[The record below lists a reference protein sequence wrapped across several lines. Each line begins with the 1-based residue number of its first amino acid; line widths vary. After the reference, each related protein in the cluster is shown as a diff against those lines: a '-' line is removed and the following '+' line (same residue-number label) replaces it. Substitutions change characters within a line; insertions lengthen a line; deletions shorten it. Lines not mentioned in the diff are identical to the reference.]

1 MDKAT
6 IITADMHLAAMQY
19 ARAGM
24 KEYEIIAKV
33 KEVAYAH
40 NASLSFNPI
49 VTIHGETLHN
59 LYSGNTIREGQMVL
73 CDAGAGND
81 MNYAGDLTCTFPVGK
96 KFTDRQK
103 DVYNIVLESQE
114 AAVAMLKPGVLF
126 RDVYYKASQTIV
138 EGMISLGLMKGD
150 PAEAVAVGAHAMFLQ
165 CGLGHMIGLDV
176 HDMEDLGEVY
186 VGYTDTI
193 HKSKQFGMKSLR
205 LARALEPGFT
215 LTVEPGV
222 YIIPELIDLWRSEK
236 RFEAFIN
243 YDALEGFK
251 DFSGIRIEEDYVITE
266 TGSRLLGKKL
276 PKTVREVEAMRNGG
290 F

>member
-1 MDKAT
+1 
-6 IITADMHLAAMQY
+6 
-19 ARAGM
+19 
-24 KEYEIIAKV
+24 
-33 KEVAYAH
+33 
-40 NASLSFNPI
+40 
-49 VTIHGETLHN
+49 
-59 LYSGNTIREGQMVL
+59 
-73 CDAGAGND
+73 
-81 MNYAGDLTCTFPVGK
+81 
-96 KFTDRQK
+96 
-103 DVYNIVLESQE
+103 
-114 AAVAMLKPGVLF
+114 
-126 RDVYYKASQTIV
+126 
-138 EGMISLGLMKGD
+138 
-150 PAEAVAVGAHAMFLQ
+150 
-165 CGLGHMIGLDV
+165 
-176 HDMEDLGEVY
+176 MEDLGEVY

-243 YDALEGFK
+243 YQALEGFK